1 MRDKNM
7 AGKPIKAKAY
17 KKKINLRKLETT

>member
-17 KKKINLRKLETT
+17 KKKINLRKL